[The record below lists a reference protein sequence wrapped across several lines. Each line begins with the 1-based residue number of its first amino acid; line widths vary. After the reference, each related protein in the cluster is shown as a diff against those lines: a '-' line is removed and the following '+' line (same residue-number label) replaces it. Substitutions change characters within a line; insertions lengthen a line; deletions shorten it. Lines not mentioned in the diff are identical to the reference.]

1 MRRVEEEFR
10 CLEIDKLEYYMNFIL
25 PILLMCGSILAFFI
39 VNGLLILAR
48 LWHVIE
54 NRNKLPLIN
63 KIFTI
68 PTLIIWIV
76 YHSIFVILYVG

>member
-1 MRRVEEEFR
+1 
-10 CLEIDKLEYYMNFIL
+10 MNFIL
-25 PILLMCGSILAFFI
+25 PILLMCGSILAVFI

-48 LWHVIE
+48 LWHLIK
-54 NRNKLPLIN
+54 NRKKLPLIN